1 MKIRRS
7 LLLCGLLAAIL
18 SAPAVWAQTVLK
30 LGWTTTDAADDPYA
44 IGAHAFQDELAKR
57 TQDITIQLYPNRQL
71 GDERQ
76 LFEGLR
82 LGTIEIG
89 IITNAVAA
97 QLEPVLQLN
106 DLPFLY
112 TSPQHAHRALDGK
125 VGQIL
130 ADKLDA
136 RGIVVLGYM
145 EGGFRHMINNKQP
158 VQTPKDVESVKYRV
172 MQSPVYIDMFNA
184 LGGSA
189 VPMAWGETFTAVQ
202 QGTIDGLEIP
212 LPVIVGN
219 KYYEVTKYLSLT
231 GHTYSANLFLISKRA
246 LNKLTPEQRAAVLAA
261 GKAATATQRQR
272 NGENVDRM
280 IAAAKEQGMQVN
292 QPVDFAP
299 FQAAVRPIHENY
311 SKRFGS
317 ELIDEALKA
326 AS

>member
-1 MKIRRS
+1 MKTRYS
-7 LLLCGLLAAIL
+7 LLLCGLLSAVL
-18 SAPAVWAQTVLK
+18 STSSAWSQTVLK
-30 LGWTTTDAADDPYA
+30 LAWTTSDAADDPYA
-44 IGAHAFQDELAKR
+44 IGARAFQSDLAQRTSELSV
-57 TQDITIQLYPNRQL
+57 QLYPNRQL

-82 LGTIEIG
+82 LGTVDVG

-97 QLEPVLQLN
+97 QLEPVLQIN

-112 TSPQHAHRALDGK
+112 TSTEHAH
-125 VGQIL
+125 
-130 ADKLDA
+130 
-136 RGIVVLGYM
+136 YM
-145 EGGFRHMINNKQP
+145 EGGFRHMVNNKQP

-172 MQSPVYIDMFNA
+172 MQNPVYIDMFNA

-189 VPMAWGETFTAVQ
+189 VPMVWGETFTAVQ

-231 GHTYSANLFLISKRA
+231 GHTYSVNLLLISKRA
-246 LNKLTPEQRAAVLAA
+246 LNKLTPQQRDAVLAA
-261 GKAATATQRQR
+261 GKAATLEQRQR
-272 NGENVDRM
+272 NAANVDRM
-280 IAAAKEQGMQVN
+280 IATAKERGMQVN

-299 FQAAVRPIHENY
+299 FQAAVRPMYESY

-317 ELIDEALKA
+317 ELVDAALSA
-326 AS
+326 AN